1 MAENVKALRR
11 RLRSIKNTKQITR
24 AMEMVSAAKLRRAE
38 ELLRAGRPYAA
49 KLQEFLGHLAASAT
63 TDHPYFQ
70 TREVTHR
77 TLVLV
82 TADRGLA
89 GAFNNTLIKRAEAAL
104 SEPGAPPTALVCL
117 GRKGYD
123 YFRNRRWPIA
133 FQVTD
138 FGGRCSGSRAAELA
152 DKLAASFVARE
163 TDEIIVFANTFV
175 SMLVYRPIA
184 FKLLPLEPAQLLGEG
199 EPDHHGTARQHSTI
213 EYILEPSPA
222 SVFASILPRYL
233 RSRLYMTLLD
243 SFTAEHS
250 ARRTAMNSATK
261 NCGELIDSLSLRMN
275 KARQAAITKE
285 ILEVVAGADAL
296 KG

>member
-11 RLRSIKNTKQITR
+11 RLRSVKNTKQITR

-63 TDHPYFQ
+63 TDHPYFEL
-70 TREVTHR
+70 REVAHR

-89 GAFNNTLIKRAEAAL
+89 GAFNNALIKRAEAVL
-104 SEPGAPPTALVCL
+104 RQPGAPPTSLVCL

-123 YFRNRRWPIA
+123 YFRNREWPIA

-138 FGGRCSGSRAAELA
+138 FAGRCSGARAAEIADRLA
-152 DKLAASFVARE
+152 GAFIARE
-163 TDEIIVFANTFV
+163 TDEILVLANTFV

-184 FKLLPLEPAQLLGEG
+184 FKLLPLDPAELLGGAEDDAHG
-199 EPDHHGTARQHSTI
+199 HGVHHPPTD
-213 EYILEPSPA
+213 YILEPSPA
-222 SVFASILPRYL
+222 AVFASILPRYV